1 MIKLRQTTT
10 PEEVRDEVDCW
21 YDLFINK
28 KIYLWLGVAF
38 LAGGGILFFYRGG
51 ESNSPGLVMLVSAI
65 IYMCYMFLIRR
76 RMTVMQLFQSLRNSP
91 EFGQE
96 VEYLIS
102 DAGEI
107 TRRCNGRTG
116 THMLSDF
123 KTALETPELLMLFVN
138 RSGWLAFRRSAF
150 ADIKDYQKFMDL
162 IQKSGICLI
171 RWENDRSK

>member
-1 MIKLRQTTT
+1 MIKVRQRTT

-28 KIYLWLGVAF
+28 KLYLWLGVAF

-65 IYMCYMFLIRR
+65 IYMCYMFLILR
-76 RMTVMQLFQSLRNSP
+76 RMTVMQLFQSLRSSP

-102 DAGEI
+102 DTGEI
-107 TRRCNGRTG
+107 TRRCNGRTT
-116 THMLSDF
+116 THKLSDF
-123 KTALETPELLMLFVN
+123 KTALETAEILMLFVN
-138 RSGWLAFRRSAF
+138 RSGWLAFRRNDF
-150 ADIKDYQKFMDL
+150 ASGKDYQDFLDL
-162 IQKSGICLI
+162 IQKTNIRLI
-171 RWENDRSK
+171 RWGNDGKR